1 MTSALAA
8 RQYLMTVP
16 YRGDPARPGDTPDPD
31 GPIPPAPPAGGKSAR
46 RTPWDSDQARQVPED
61 VPSLRPPWLDELG
74 VLAGEWETEAW
85 LPYGPAGAVRGLTTF
100 EWLAGQHYVIQ
111 RFWADHRQAPN
122 GLAIIGASADGMF
135 TQRYFDSR
143 GVQRVY
149 AMSLR
154 GGVWRLWR
162 DAPGFWQRYA
172 GTLDPD
178 GTTITGA
185 WELSKDGLSWNH
197 DFDLSYRRIA

>member
-1 MTSALAA
+1 MTLTLAV
-8 RQYLMTVP
+8 RPTLMTVP
-16 YRGDPARPGDTPDPD
+16 CRGDDPLM
-31 GPIPPAPPAGGKSAR
+31 PPAPPAGGTCGTRPAGEH
-46 RTPWDSDQARQVPED
+46 DQPGAHQVPED
-61 VPSLRPPWLDELG
+61 VPALRPPWLDELG

-85 LPYGPAGAVRGLTTF
+85 LPYGPAAVVRGLTTF
-100 EWLAGQHYVIQ
+100 EWLAGQHYLIQ

-122 GLAIIGASADGMF
+122 GLAMIGASADGMF

-154 GGVWRLWR
+154 DGVWRLWR

-185 WELSKDGLSWNH
+185 WELSKDGVSWSH